1 MKTDC
6 ETIPCE
12 RFLALDIHKHYVL
25 VGGMNSLK
33 EWVLRPRKVQ
43 MSRFP
48 EWVQKNLKPTDAL
61 VLESTSNAWEIYD
74 LVSPLVAKALV
85 ANPLKVGQIAGA
97 KVKTDKLD
105 VERLL
110 ILLIADIVPEV
121 WVPPHHVRDLRA
133 LISHRWRIHKQIA
146 MTKNRLHSFIHRFNL
161 IPPAGPLFSEKNL
174 SWWQEQEF
182 SSMVRLQ
189 IEQDLLILEHLT
201 AHKEAVHQELAC
213 LSNRKPWS
221 KDVVFLMQL
230 PGLGVVLSMT
240 VLSAIGEITRFE
252 NAKNLVG
259 YAGLG
264 AGIHSS
270 GLKHQGKGITKAG
283 RKELRWAMVEAAWG
297 AVRSDSHWKDQYEQ
311 LKKRGKHSNAAI
323 VAIARK
329 LLVSIWHMLAKGESH
344 RHSTE
349 EDLAYKMLI
358 WSQRMDEE
366 ALRGMTR
373 QQFAKYGLLRLG
385 KGIHLT
391 RIVRNGLPRRI
402 ASAEEVLALLP
413 EYHLLE

>member
-1 MKTDC
+1 MKIVPESTLS
-6 ETIPCE
+6 E

-25 VGGMNSLK
+25 VGGMNSQR

-43 MSRFP
+43 MYRFA
-48 EWVQKNLKPTDAL
+48 EWVQKNLKPTDAV

-74 LVSPLVAKALV
+74 LISPLVARTLV
-85 ANPLKVGQIAGA
+85 ANPLKVGQIAGS

-161 IPPAGPLFSEKNL
+161 IPPKGPLFSESNRL
-174 SWWQEQEF
+174 WWDEQEF

-189 IEQDLLILEHLT
+189 IEQDLLILAHLT
-201 AHKEAVHQELAC
+201 AHKEAIHQELAC
-213 LSNRKPWS
+213 LSNRKPWAQ
-221 KDVVFLMQL
+221 DVVFLMQL

-252 NAKNLVG
+252 TAKNLVG

-264 AGIHSS
+264 AGVHDS
-270 GLKHQGKGITKAG
+270 GLKHQGKGITKSG

-297 AVRSDSHWKDQYEQ
+297 AVRSDPHWKAQYEQ
-311 LKKRGKHSNAAI
+311 FKKRGKHSNEAI

-329 LLVSIWHMLAKGESH
+329 LLVSIWHMLTKSEPH

-402 ASAEEVLALLP
+402 APADEVLALLP
-413 EYHLLE
+413 ELNLLE

>member
-1 MKTDC
+1 MKSNP
-6 ETIPCE
+6 ETIPIE
-12 RFLALDIHKHYVL
+12 RFLALDIHKHYIL
-25 VGGMNSLK
+25 VGGMNSQR
-33 EWVLRPRKVQ
+33 EWVLRPRKVR
-43 MSRFP
+43 MSRFA
-48 EWVQKNLKPTDAL
+48 EWVQKNLNSTDAV

-74 LVSPLVAKALV
+74 LISPLVARTLV
-85 ANPLKVGQIAGA
+85 ANPLKVGQIAGS

-161 IPPAGPLFSEKNL
+161 IPPKGPLFSESNRI
-174 SWWQEQEF
+174 WWQEQEF

-189 IEQDLLILEHLT
+189 IEQDLLVLEHLT
-201 AHKEAVHQELAC
+201 AHKEAIHQELAC
-213 LSNRKPWS
+213 LSNRKPWA
-221 KDVVFLMQL
+221 KDMVFLMQL

-240 VLSAIGEITRFE
+240 VLSAIGEIARFE
-252 NAKNLVG
+252 TAKNLVG

-264 AGIHSS
+264 AGVHDS
-270 GLKHQGKGITKAG
+270 GLKHQGKGITKSG
-283 RKELRWAMVEAAWG
+283 RKELRWAMVASAWG
-297 AVRSDSHWKDQYEQ
+297 AVRSDPHWKDQYEQ
-311 LKKRGKHSNAAI
+311 FKKRGKHSNEAI

-329 LLVSIWHMLAKGESH
+329 LLVSIWHMLTKSEPH
-344 RHSTE
+344 RYSTE

-402 ASAEEVLALLP
+402 APTDEVLTLLP
-413 EYHLLE
+413 KLNLLE

>member
-1 MKTDC
+1 MKSNP
-6 ETIPCE
+6 ESIPIE

-25 VGGMNSLK
+25 VGGMNSHRT
-33 EWVLRPRKVQ
+33 WVLRPRKVQ

-48 EWVQKNLKPTDAL
+48 EWVQKNMKSTDEV

-74 LVSPLVAKALV
+74 LVSPLVARTLV

-105 VERLL
+105 VERLI

-146 MTKNRLHSFIHRFNL
+146 MTKNRLHGFIHRFNL
-161 IPPAGPLFSEKNL
+161 IPPQGPLFSEKNRG
-174 SWWQEQEF
+174 WWQEQEF

-189 IEQDLLILEHLT
+189 IKQDLLILEHLT
-201 AHKEAVHQELAC
+201 DHKEAVHQELAC
-213 LSNRKPWS
+213 LSNRTPWS
-221 KDVVFLMQL
+221 EDVVFLMQL
-230 PGLGVVLSMT
+230 PGMGIVLSMT
-240 VLSAIGEITRFE
+240 VLSAIGEISRFE
-252 NAKNLVG
+252 SAKNLVG

-264 AGIHSS
+264 AGVHDS
-270 GLKHQGKGITKAG
+270 GLKHQGKGITKTG

-297 AVRSDSHWKDQYEQ
+297 AVRSDPHWKAQYEQ
-311 LKKRGKHSNAAI
+311 FKKRGKHSNEAI

-329 LLVSIWHMLAKGESH
+329 LLVAIWHMLTKSEPH

-358 WSQRMDEE
+358 WSQRMDKE

-402 ASAEEVLALLP
+402 APADEVLTLLP
-413 EYHLLE
+413 ELHLLE

>member
-1 MKTDC
+1 MKSNPKS
-6 ETIPCE
+6 IPIE
-12 RFLALDIHKHYVL
+12 RYIAIDIHKHYIVI
-25 VGGMNSLK
+25 GGMNAK
-33 EWVLRPRKVQ
+33 GEWVLRTRKIR

-48 EWVQKNLKPTDAL
+48 EWVSKNLRLTDS
-61 VLESTSNAWEIYD
+61 VVIESTSNAWDIHD
-74 LVSPLVAKALV
+74 LLAPLVGRIVV

-97 KVKTDKLD
+97 KVKTDRLD
-105 VERLL
+105 VERLI
-110 ILLIADIVPEV
+110 ILLIANIVPEV

-161 IPPAGPLFSEKNL
+161 IPPEGPLFSEKNL
-174 SWWQEQEF
+174 SWWKEQEF

-189 IEQDLLILEHLT
+189 IEQDLQILKHLT
-201 AHKEAVHQELAC
+201 THKEAIHQELAR
-213 LSNRKPWS
+213 LSNREPWAS
-221 KDVVFLMQL
+221 DMVFLMQL

-240 VLSAIGEITRFE
+240 VLSAIGDISRFE
-252 NAKNLVG
+252 DAKHLVG

-264 AGIHSS
+264 AGIHDS
-270 GLKHQGKGITKAG
+270 GLKHQGKGITKSG

-297 AVRSDSHWKDQYEQ
+297 AVRSDPHWKAQFEQ
-311 LKKRGKHSNAAI
+311 LKKRGKHANEAI

-329 LLVSIWHMLAKGESH
+329 LLVAIWHMLSKGEPH
-344 RHSTE
+344 RYSTE

-358 WSQRMDEE
+358 WSQRMNAE

-402 ASAEEVLALLP
+402 APADEVLALLP
-413 EYHLLE
+413 ELNLLE

>member
-1 MKTDC
+1 MKSNP
-6 ETIPCE
+6 ESIPLE

-25 VGGMNSLK
+25 VGGMNSQRD
-33 EWVLRPRKVQ
+33 WVLRPRKVR

-48 EWVQKNLKPTDAL
+48 EWVQKNMKPTDAV
-61 VLESTSNAWEIYD
+61 VLESTSNAWDIYD
-74 LVSPLVAKALV
+74 LIFPLVTKVVV

-161 IPPAGPLFSEKNL
+161 IPPEGPLFSKNNR

-189 IEQDLLILEHLT
+189 IKQDLLILEHLT
-201 AHKEAVHQELAC
+201 AHKESVHQELSC
-213 LSNRKPWS
+213 LSNRDPWA
-221 KDVVFLMQL
+221 KDMVFLMQI

-240 VLSAIGEITRFE
+240 VLSAIGEISRFE
-252 NAKNLVG
+252 DAKNLVG

-297 AVRSDSHWKDQYEQ
+297 AVRSDPHWKVQYEQ
-311 LKKRGKHSNAAI
+311 LKKRGKHSNTAI

-329 LLVSIWHMLAKGESH
+329 LLVSIWHVLTKGEAH
-344 RHSTE
+344 CHSTE
-349 EDLAYKMLI
+349 EDLAYKMLT

-385 KGIHLT
+385 KGVHLT
-391 RIVRNGLPRRI
+391 RIVRNGLPRRL
-402 ASAEEVLALLP
+402 APTEEVLALLP
-413 EYHLLE
+413 ELNLLE

>member
-1 MKTDC
+1 MKIVP
-6 ETIPCE
+6 ESIPYE

-48 EWVQKNLKPTDAL
+48 EWVQKNLKPTDAV

-74 LVSPLVAKALV
+74 LISPLVAKALV
-85 ANPLKVGQIAGA
+85 ANPLKVGQIAGS

-189 IEQDLLILEHLT
+189 IEQDLLILRGECQKLYCSKTQGFHCSRVASNIIKAT
-201 AHKEAVHQELAC
+201 A
-213 LSNRKPWS
+213 
-221 KDVVFLMQL
+221 
-230 PGLGVVLSMT
+230 
-240 VLSAIGEITRFE
+240 
-252 NAKNLVG
+252 
-259 YAGLG
+259 
-264 AGIHSS
+264 
-270 GLKHQGKGITKAG
+270 
-283 RKELRWAMVEAAWG
+283 
-297 AVRSDSHWKDQYEQ
+297 
-311 LKKRGKHSNAAI
+311 
-323 VAIARK
+323 
-329 LLVSIWHMLAKGESH
+329 
-344 RHSTE
+344 
-349 EDLAYKMLI
+349 
-358 WSQRMDEE
+358 
-366 ALRGMTR
+366 
-373 QQFAKYGLLRLG
+373 
-385 KGIHLT
+385 
-391 RIVRNGLPRRI
+391 
-402 ASAEEVLALLP
+402 
-413 EYHLLE
+413 

>member
-1 MKTDC
+1 MKADP
-6 ETIPCE
+6 ETIPIE
-12 RFLALDIHKHYVL
+12 RFIALDIHKHYVL
-25 VGGMNSLK
+25 VGGMNSQRD
-33 EWVLRPRKVQ
+33 WVLRPRKVR

-48 EWVQKNLKPTDAL
+48 EWVQKNLRSTDDV

-74 LVSPLVAKALV
+74 LISPLVGRALV

-97 KVKTDKLD
+97 KVKTDRLD
-105 VERLL
+105 VERLI

-133 LISHRWRIHKQIA
+133 LISHRWRIHKQIS

-161 IPPAGPLFSEKNL
+161 IPPEGPLFSKSNCI
-174 SWWQEQEF
+174 WWEEQEF

-201 AHKEAVHQELAC
+201 AHKEAIHQELAC
-213 LSNRKPWS
+213 LSNRKPWAE
-221 KDVVFLMQL
+221 DAVFLMQV
-230 PGLGVVLSMT
+230 PGLGVVLTMT
-240 VLSAIGEITRFE
+240 VLSAIGDISRFE
-252 NAKNLVG
+252 KAKNLVG

-264 AGIHSS
+264 AGVHDS
-270 GLKHQGKGITKAG
+270 GLKHQGKGITKSG

-297 AVRSDSHWKDQYEQ
+297 AVRSNLHWKAQYEQ
-311 LKKRGKHSNAAI
+311 FKKRGKHSNEAI
-323 VAIARK
+323 VAVARK
-329 LLVSIWHMLAKGESH
+329 LLVAIWHMLTKGEPH

-358 WSQRMDEE
+358 WSQRMNED

-391 RIVRNGLPRRI
+391 RIIRNGLPRRI
-402 ASAEEVLALLP
+402 APTDEVLALLP
-413 EYHLLE
+413 ELNLLE